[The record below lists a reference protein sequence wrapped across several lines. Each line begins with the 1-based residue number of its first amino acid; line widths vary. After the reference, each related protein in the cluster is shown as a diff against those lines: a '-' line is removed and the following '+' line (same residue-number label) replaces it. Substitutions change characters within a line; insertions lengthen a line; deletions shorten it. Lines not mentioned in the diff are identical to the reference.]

1 MLSYQG
7 KRSYLSFMYDRR
19 VTRKIDNK
27 DGLYFALTMSNS
39 YLTFKSLKEE
49 IKDERKKE
57 KK

>member
-1 MLSYQG
+1 
-7 KRSYLSFMYDRR
+7 MYDRR